1 MFKNGFSVR
10 RCLSGGPV
18 YRTVYRVEEQW
29 LDSPTAEEPRL
40 SRVRQGDVSLRLRC
54 LALAWGAMC
63 LVCGILFSVLRQRK
77 KL

>member
-10 RCLSGGPV
+10 RFLSGGPV

-40 SRVRQGDVSLRLRC
+40 SHVRQGDISLRLRC
-54 LALAWGAMC
+54 LALAWGTMC
-63 LVCGILFSVLRQRK
+63 LACGIFLTALRLRK